1 MNMECINTEKD
12 KIINPNEKKTF
23 DEVIKCYEH
32 SLYRA
37 GYILTWIL
45 LIESIKRKLYELER
59 GGDASASKLVKQI
72 EAEEKAKKSTD
83 KLIYESGKSCGL
95 YDETEMSVIEYL
107 WGRRCFFAHPY
118 ENQPTKTEF
127 QYIIEQA
134 IKIVLPKEVVY
145 NKLRLNEV
153 CEEIVRP
160 HILNNDI
167 TEVNQYALSIL
178 NRTPILLYPFF
189 FKSLLFIIKDYISTT
204 DSWIVLRIRSL
215 LVNIILDPAVD
226 LSSDEWKFLD
236 DRMKKFPEECIY
248 GYIAAQ
254 IWDKLPMSVKDK
266 AFNYLRTC
274 TDLNNQLLLISRIF
288 STLDSEEKLVSKH
301 KEILYTILQ
310 NGDIEKTHYFYRD
323 KDRLIAV
330 LEKIINGRQF
340 IDQNKVIDLF
350 KDQSQN
356 WQDYSE
362 DQQVKLGYLF
372 YDASRMGCWK
382 AISFVDHLSSLP
394 TGELDPV
401 KRGIALSV
409 VLKSDGSIQKY
420 FSDRLKILFKILLS
434 VEDPKKII
442 DQIISS
448 FNGKTSY
455 DLLGKN
461 TQNIQ
466 EIIDSVKD
474 GNPYAEEVGKIFMGY
489 YVVK

>member
-1 MNMECINTEKD
+1 MNMEWINTEKD

-134 IKIVLPKEVVY
+134 IKIVLSKEVVY

-178 NRTPILLYPFF
+178 NRTPILLY
-189 FKSLLFIIKDYISTT
+189 
-204 DSWIVLRIRSL
+204 
-215 LVNIILDPAVD
+215 